1 MATVR
6 SARRDEL
13 DELLELY
20 RQLNPD
26 DSELA
31 PEAVADLWDEMLADD
46 DLDIVVVEHG
56 GRLVATCLLSVTKNL
71 TRGARPFA
79 LIENVVTRETHRGEG
94 FGSRC
99 VEAAVERAD
108 ERGCYKVMLLT
119 GTDEAWKHEFY
130 ESCGFD
136 REAKTGFTMD
146 LR

>member
-13 DELLELY
+13 DELLDLY

-26 DSELA
+26 DPELT
-31 PEAVADLWDEMLADD
+31 PEAVADQWTEMLADES
-46 DLDIVVVEHG
+46 LDIVVVEYD
-56 GRLVATCLLSVTKNL
+56 GRLVATCVLSVTRNL

-79 LIENVVTRETHRGEG
+79 LVENVVAHEEYRGEG

-99 VEAAVERAD
+99 VEAAVERAR

-119 GTDEAWKHEFY
+119 GSGEAWKHEFY